1 MRMDLAALM
10 RLADGLMTAVL
21 ALLALGGVALA
32 MRLGLVAQLGTAL
45 LLTAAIWLT
54 LRRLK
59 R

>member
-32 MRLGLVAQLGTAL
+32 LRLGLAAQLGAAL
-45 LLTAAIWLT
+45 LLTGAVWVP

>member
-1 MRMDLAALM
+1 MDLAALM

-32 MRLGLVAQLGTAL
+32 MRLGLVAQLGMAL